1 MRISRTAPL
10 LVSGVLAGLSVSPAH
25 AAPPS
30 QTGNCVSYFTTTLA
44 DAGAAGDV
52 ISFGARDL
60 APFGANAVSRQAH
73 AALGACVFDPD
84 DFLP

>member
-10 LVSGVLAGLSVSPAH
+10 LVSGVLAALSASPAH

-44 DAGAAGDV
+44 KVGAAGDV
-52 ISFGARDL
+52 ISFGSRDL
-60 APFGANAVSRQAH
+60 APFGSNAVSPQAH
-73 AALGACVFDPD
+73 ATLGACVFDPG